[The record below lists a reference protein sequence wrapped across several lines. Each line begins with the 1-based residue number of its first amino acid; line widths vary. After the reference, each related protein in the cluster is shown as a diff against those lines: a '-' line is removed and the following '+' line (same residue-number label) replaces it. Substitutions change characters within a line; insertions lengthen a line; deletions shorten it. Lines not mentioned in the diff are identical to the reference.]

1 VLECGHFVCEHCL
14 KKTDKCLIYTCLNP
28 INHSKNRSFIFNKK
42 KLLGNSLVKK
52 VRYFNIVLK
61 VSQETHAET
70 VE

>member
-1 VLECGHFVCEHCL
+1 
-14 KKTDKCLIYTCLNP
+14 LNP
-28 INHSKNRSFIFNKK
+28 INHSKNRSFVFNKK